1 MRVRSCGG
9 KWGFFWCEI
18 KKRGAAGGLRSAVC
32 RLPSPRGG
40 GAAVVVVVGGRWD
53 VSGPVCGNPA
63 LLTSHTLFSR
73 SYKPLMPQKM
83 LGLLWAGTAE
93 EGGHRGRRQA
103 EGRRGLAG
111 AWLWPPRLPSP
122 PLPLPSGPLDISPP
136 LLISFS
142 SLRHSRLLS
151 RGFGRGWIWVDGG

>member
-1 MRVRSCGG
+1 M
-9 KWGFFWCEI
+9 
-18 KKRGAAGGLRSAVC
+18 C

-40 GAAVVVVVGGRWD
+40 GAAAVVGGRWD
-53 VSGPVCGNPA
+53 VTGPVCGNPA

-93 EGGHRGRRQA
+93 EGGHRRWRQA
-103 EGRRGLAG
+103 EGRRV
-111 AWLWPPRLPSP
+111 WLKPGYGRPGSPLLPFRSCP
-122 PLPLPSGPLDISPP
+122 VPSNISPP
-136 LLISFS
+136 LLISSS

-151 RGFGRGWIWVDGG
+151 RGFGRGWIWVDGRWQGGADAYRTKELNQLKV

>member
-1 MRVRSCGG
+1 MQV
-9 KWGFFWCEI
+9 
-18 KKRGAAGGLRSAVC
+18 AVTEGW
-32 RLPSPRGG
+32 RGG
-40 GAAVVVVVGGRWD
+40 GGGGGRCA
-53 VSGPVCGNPA
+53 VSDPVCGNPA

-103 EGRRGLAG
+103 KGRRGLPE

-122 PLPLPSGPLDISPP
+122 PLPLQSRPLSISPP
-136 LLISFS
+136 LLISSS
-142 SLRHSRLLS
+142 SLRNSRLLS
-151 RGFGRGWIWVDGG
+151 RGFGRGWIWADGGWQGGADAYHTKELNQLKV